1 MDKVIEKKKV
11 LSPNELID
19 YAAGGIVS
27 KEFEHSNAGSMTLFA
42 FDEGQRLSEHSAPYD
57 ATLLIIDGEAEVMID
72 GELYHPNDYPSCQ
85 SSTCRGC
92 GPPLQ
97 NVDYDDTRL
106 TVRMVCSG

>member
-1 MDKVIEKKKV
+1 MDKVIEKEKV

-72 GELYHPNDYPSCQ
+72 GELYHPKAGEMIILPANHPHAVDAVHRFKMLI
-85 SSTCRGC
+85 TMIRG
-92 GPPLQ
+92 
-97 NVDYDDTRL
+97 
-106 TVRMVCSG
+106 

>member
-72 GELYHPNDYPSCQ
+72 GELYHLKAGEMIILPANHPHAVNAVHRFKMLI
-85 SSTCRGC
+85 TMIRG
-92 GPPLQ
+92 
-97 NVDYDDTRL
+97 
-106 TVRMVCSG
+106 

>member
-11 LSPNELID
+11 LSQNELID

-72 GELYHPNDYPSCQ
+72 GELYHPKAGEMIILPANHPHAVDAVHRFKMLI
-85 SSTCRGC
+85 TMIRG
-92 GPPLQ
+92 
-97 NVDYDDTRL
+97 
-106 TVRMVCSG
+106 

>member
-72 GELYHPNDYPSCQ
+72 GELYHPKAGEMIILPANHPHAVDAVHRFKMLI
-85 SSTCRGC
+85 TMIRG
-92 GPPLQ
+92 
-97 NVDYDDTRL
+97 
-106 TVRMVCSG
+106 

>member
-72 GELYHPNDYPSCQ
+72 GELYHPMAGEMIILPANHPHAVDAVHRFKMLI
-85 SSTCRGC
+85 TMIRG
-92 GPPLQ
+92 
-97 NVDYDDTRL
+97 
-106 TVRMVCSG
+106 

>member
-1 MDKVIEKKKV
+1 MDKVIEQKKV

-72 GELYHPNDYPSCQ
+72 GELYHPKAGEMIILPANHPHAVDAVHRFKMLI
-85 SSTCRGC
+85 TMIRG
-92 GPPLQ
+92 
-97 NVDYDDTRL
+97 
-106 TVRMVCSG
+106 

>member
-27 KEFEHSNAGSMTLFA
+27 KEFEHSNAGSITLFA

-72 GELYHPNDYPSCQ
+72 GELYHPKAGEMIILPANHPHAVNAVHRFKMLI
-85 SSTCRGC
+85 TMIRG
-92 GPPLQ
+92 
-97 NVDYDDTRL
+97 
-106 TVRMVCSG
+106 

>member
-11 LSPNELID
+11 LRPNELID

-27 KEFEHSNAGSMTLFA
+27 KEFEHSNAGSITLFA

-72 GELYHPNDYPSCQ
+72 GELYQPKEGEMIILPANHPHALNAFNRFKMLIKMI
-85 SSTCRGC
+85 RG
-92 GPPLQ
+92 
-97 NVDYDDTRL
+97 
-106 TVRMVCSG
+106 

>member
-27 KEFEHSNAGSMTLFA
+27 KEFEHSNAGSITLFA

-72 GELYHPNDYPSCQ
+72 GELYHPKAGEMIILPANHPHAVDAVHRFKMLI
-85 SSTCRGC
+85 TMIRG
-92 GPPLQ
+92 
-97 NVDYDDTRL
+97 
-106 TVRMVCSG
+106 

>member
-11 LSPNELID
+11 LQPKELID

-27 KEFEHSNAGSMTLFA
+27 KEFEHSNAGSITLFA

-72 GELYHPNDYPSCQ
+72 GELYYPKAGEMIILPANHPHAVNAVHRFKMLI
-85 SSTCRGC
+85 TMIRG
-92 GPPLQ
+92 
-97 NVDYDDTRL
+97 
-106 TVRMVCSG
+106 